1 VRTLA
6 QTLTRILPYTWSNR
20 RAQTARTPSLTWS
33 FASARHS
40 KAHLMLAIAGK
51 SIEMTVEAIRLEGS
65 QNRTL
70 SVLHPKSRWVK
81 IRSPPCK
88 HRRLRYIINLYR
100 ISSWEQRNKL
110 KQGWQITVQFPVTQ
124 HAGIKIVR
132 TPKYIDMS
140 APKRI
145 EALLVSQGMENCNP
159 ATTPTIDSQDM
170 ATRRADEPRA
180 TMQE

>member
-1 VRTLA
+1 
-6 QTLTRILPYTWSNR
+6 
-20 RAQTARTPSLTWS
+20 
-33 FASARHS
+33 
-40 KAHLMLAIAGK
+40 MLAIAGK